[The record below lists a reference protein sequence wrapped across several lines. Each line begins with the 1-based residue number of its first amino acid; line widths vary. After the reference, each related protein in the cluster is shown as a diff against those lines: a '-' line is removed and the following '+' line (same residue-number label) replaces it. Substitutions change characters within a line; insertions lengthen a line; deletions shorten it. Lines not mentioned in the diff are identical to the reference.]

1 MLTSIVGMCEICLAL
16 QAFLVLSLPTRHSR
30 RDRNH
35 NALTALAMQVYEFL
49 DSDLECLIR
58 DRATIISAAD
68 VKSYMQMLLKGL
80 VSCHKHW
87 ILHRDIKPNNFL
99 ISMSGALLLP
109 PS

>member
-1 MLTSIVGMCEICLAL
+1 
-16 QAFLVLSLPTRHSR
+16 
-30 RDRNH
+30 
-35 NALTALAMQVYEFL
+35 MQVYEFL

-99 ISMSGALLLP
+99 ISMSGASQKPLLSTHTASRSTGRAVLQVV
-109 PS
+109 SCASTF